1 MLCRFKGNHLKCI
14 FLSVHSFQHAHNRD
28 KNDVI
33 DFLTTS
39 TRKRKKYIYKTKETM
54 DNSAIISA
62 IEEKNGVLKGQM
74 ENCVKKIS
82 IVIKQKINDLKT
94 DTENAHEE
102 LKDVLQEEIKKIQN
116 QKGNK
121 KANAEIKTA
130 FKEGFEK
137 LEADSKKYQKE
148 VKSVLRNEFDNL
160 KNFMKVNED
169 VYQNGGCYMLLAVK
183 IVLMIAV
190 IVFYCASHH
199 ISEVQPCELK
209 AALDSVYLNYTFQPC
224 KYGAIKDISDK
235 LTGLGKAQFW
245 SNSIITVFIIISIFF
260 SRLKKDFLR
269 FSLWIFLSIFVIS
282 AIALL
287 IASALIYN
295 EFDQKKNEHTNIDY
309 GNLQSSLLSWFQISY
324 KSDNINN
331 SDKISRGWNNL
342 FIQYDCCAVREVL
355 TTTNDFDNTPWCT
368 TSGSCQAT
376 SSQIP
381 KTCCNFVTQDDYQ
394 NAPTNCHAS
403 VTPGT
408 YRPNCISR
416 IRGMAVV
423 NIDESQVS
431 TICMSLLSMIVFQ
444 GVFQFRTRYQ
454 TP

>member
-295 EFDQKKNEHTNIDY
+295 EFDQKKNEHTNI
-309 GNLQSSLLSWFQISY
+309 
-324 KSDNINN
+324 
-331 SDKISRGWNNL
+331 
-342 FIQYDCCAVREVL
+342 YDCCAVREVL

-444 GVFQFRTRYQ
+444 VFEAVLTGGMLVWAVIRHKRLQ
-454 TP
+454 TEDA